1 MTYKTLL
8 LVLDDRPGEESRT
21 ALAIDLAKRYDA
33 HLVGLALVAEPVY
46 PSMVTVELPVGLLE
60 SRQQD
65 LEARADKMLARFAAA
80 TEAAGLS
87 SVEQRKLV
95 NQYEDV
101 AGAAAMQARHADLT
115 IIGQADVEKDDAL
128 VVEIPER
135 VVLDSG
141 RPVLVVPYAGHF
153 EGLGKRAMVAWNA
166 SREAARA
173 LSAALPLL
181 QVMDEVEVVSINPR
195 RGTHAHGDMPGVDI
209 TTVLARQG
217 VRAEVEVL
225 QGDSGSA
232 GEMLLSRA
240 ADRSTDLIVMG
251 AYGHSRLREMVLGGA
266 TRQMF
271 GSMTVPTLMCH

>member
-1 MTYKTLL
+1 MAYKTLL

-21 ALAIDLAKRYDA
+21 AMAIDLAKRFDA

-65 LEARADKMLARFAAA
+65 LEARADKMLAGFAAA

-141 RPVLVVPYAGHF
+141 RPVMVVPYAGRF
-153 EGLGKRAMVAWNA
+153 EGLGKRALVAWNA

-173 LSAALPLL
+173 LAASLPLL
-181 QVMDEVEVVSINPR
+181 QTMDEVEVVSINPR

-209 TTVLARQG
+209 ATVLARHG

-232 GEMLLSRA
+232 GETLLSRA
-240 ADRSTDLIVMG
+240 ADRSSDLIVMG

-271 GSMTVPTLMCH
+271 SSMTVPTVMCH